1 MKRTLWVAALLA
13 LSLVFISAEKAHAG
27 FYKYVDKDG
36 IVCITNNL
44 QSVPDKYRD
53 KVVIVQSISELQEE
67 QAARMRTAALS
78 EEVATVDERAS
89 TPAKRPFSVRVLIT
103 LVIGIVFASFLVA
116 LNKLPVPEKWKKLV
130 SPARVT
136 LISLFV
142 IYLIVAH
149 VQDAMRVFGLAGNA
163 IEELEARQAEKGKKA
178 GQAIKTIDT
187 LLDGNLQKADQE
199 QQK

>member
-1 MKRTLWVAALLA
+1 MKIYLWVAALLA
-13 LSLVFISAEKAHAG
+13 LSLVFISAEQAHAG

-36 IVCITNNL
+36 IVCFTDTL

-53 KVVIVQSISELQEE
+53 KAVIVQSESELQEE
-67 QAARMRTAALS
+67 QAARTRTATPS
-78 EEVATVDERAS
+78 EEVATADEQTLA
-89 TPAKRPFSVRVLIT
+89 PAKRPFSVRVLIT
-103 LVIGIVFASFLVA
+103 LVIGILFVSLLVA
-116 LNKLPVPEKWKKLV
+116 LNKLPVPGKWKKVV

-136 LISLFV
+136 LTSLFV

-149 VQDAMRVFGLAGNA
+149 VQDVMRLLGLAGNA

-178 GQAIKTIDT
+178 AQAIKTIDT